1 MSEQKF
7 PPRVWI
13 WFYEENHVS
22 KRKGIR
28 EAHKCTPH
36 GGKLQPEPTHI
47 SIQEH
52 QHILAEKDKRI
63 ERLREA
69 LRYYAGYMSGDAIE
83 FTESGWQ
90 KYPDPKIAA
99 AALQEETK

>member
-1 MSEQKF
+1 MAIKL
-7 PPRVWI
+7 RMD
-13 WFYEENHVS
+13 
-22 KRKGIR
+22 GIR
-28 EAHKCTPH
+28 AVPLVDLVGDHETEYLSLA
-36 GGKLQPEPTHI
+36 
-47 SIQEH
+47 EH
-52 QHILAEKDKRI
+52 QHLLAEKENRI